1 MSDATLAPYSHELSW
16 PAELRPFETVD
27 YATQSDPFHH
37 YAWMRENAPVLRTYT
52 PEVDVW
58 YLSRYE
64 DVRAAFRAP
73 KIFSSA
79 TVDPVPLLFLT
90 MFDAPQHT
98 RLRHIVASAF
108 LPNAVGKFEQQIRF
122 RGTKYLDALLE
133 NGGGDVVDKFS
144 MRLTMATIGTLLGIP
159 ANEFTQLKA
168 WSDNLSDYFGRLAR
182 QAPGSPEDE
191 SGSLEFF
198 DYLKM
203 NLERA
208 HSADDNTVG
217 SNLAQLWKDG
227 VLSEREAT
235 HFCAFLF
242 LAGHETT
249 TALIG
254 NSFLELHR
262 NPGLI
267 ARIRATPADSSLFVE
282 EMARYR
288 GTVQRASRITVS
300 DVTVAGTFIPKGSVV
315 KLLPGS
321 ANRDERKFAN
331 AETFDIDR
339 DTTGHLG
346 FGHGVHGCLG
356 APLARLE
363 GRIALELITEKVEK
377 IGLSDSSPV
386 EFIVGGNL
394 ANAGP
399 SRIEAQLEPASSRDE
414 N

>member
-1 MSDATLAPYSHELSW
+1 MTKAALTPYSHDLLW
-16 PAELRPFETVD
+16 PADLLPFETVD
-27 YATQSDPFHH
+27 FTIQSDPFRH
-37 YAWMRENAPVLRTYT
+37 YSWMRDNAPVLRTYT

-58 YLSRYE
+58 YISRFE

-108 LPNAVGKFEQQIRF
+108 LPNAVGKFEEQIRS
-122 RGTKYLDALLE
+122 RGAKYLDALLE
-133 NGGGDVVDKFS
+133 DGGGDVVDRFA

-159 ANEFTQLKA
+159 ASEFAQLKA
-168 WSDNLSDYFGRLAR
+168 WSDDLSDYFGRLAR
-182 QAPGSPEDE
+182 QAPGSLKDE
-191 SGSLEFF
+191 AGTLEFF
-198 DYLKM
+198 DFLRM

-208 HSADDNTVG
+208 HLADDATVG
-217 SNLAQLWKDG
+217 SDLAQLWKDG
-227 VLSEREAT
+227 VLSEKEAT

-254 NSFLELHR
+254 NSFLELNR
-262 NPGLI
+262 NPSLI
-267 ARIRATPADSSLFVE
+267 ARIRAKPTDAPLFVE

-288 GTVQRASRITVS
+288 GTVQRASRITLT
-300 DVTVAGTFIPKGSVV
+300 DVNVAGTPIPRGSVV
-315 KLLPGS
+315 KLLPGA
-321 ANRDERKFAN
+321 ANRDERKFTN

-363 GRIALELITEKVEK
+363 GRIALELITQKVKK
-377 IGLSDSSPV
+377 IILSESSSV

-399 SRIEAQLEPASSRDE
+399 SRIEAELEPAGSRQE
-414 N
+414 I